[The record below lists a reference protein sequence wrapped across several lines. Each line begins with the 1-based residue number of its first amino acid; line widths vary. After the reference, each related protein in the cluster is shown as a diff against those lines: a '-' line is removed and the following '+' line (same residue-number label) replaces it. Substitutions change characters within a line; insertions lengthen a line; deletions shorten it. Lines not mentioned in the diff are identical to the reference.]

1 MNHHQ
6 LFMKSL
12 IMISSLYLCSILLIT
27 AAILQSSPST
37 AFAAASTN
45 TMELKYFN
53 ARGAAETIRTIF
65 AIAGEEYVDTRF
77 EITPGTMI
85 ASDFVAA
92 KESGDLDMNLGR
104 APLLVTSEG
113 VIGQSKAIERYLA
126 KKFDL
131 MGSSD
136 IEAAQIDCIV
146 EHCRDVKD
154 AAGKKI
160 IINSLLFKLYPKN
173 NNLLKRYLT
182 LKLLGKK
189 GFSAFNREKTDEEKA
204 AARKEWFEKD
214 MLTMLGKIEKAIS
227 LTSGESGYAVGSK
240 TSHADIAIFSLLKDC
255 TFQQDAEDTIKAA
268 DKCAKLL
275 EIAKRIASD
284 ENVAR
289 WVESRPTTMF

>member
-1 MNHHQ
+1 
-6 LFMKSL
+6 
-12 IMISSLYLCSILLIT
+12 MISSLYLSSILLIT

-85 ASDFVAA
+85 APDFVAA
-92 KESGDLDMNLGR
+92 KENGDLDMNLGR

-126 KKFDL
+126 KKFNL

-136 IEAAQIDCIV
+136 IEAAQIDCIA

-154 AAGKKI
+154 AA
-160 IINSLLFKLYPKN
+160 
-173 NNLLKRYLT
+173 
-182 LKLLGKK
+182 GKK

-204 AARKEWFEKD
+204 AARKEWFEND
-214 MLTMLGKIEKAIS
+214 MPTMLGKIEKAIG

-240 TSHADIAIFSLLKDC
+240 TSYADIAIFSLLKDC

-268 DKCAKLL
+268 EKCAKLL
-275 EIAKRIASD
+275 EIAKRISSD
-284 ENVAR
+284 ENVAK